1 MERLKKL
8 IIKSPTPGTSLAIF
22 GAIHGNEPAGS
33 IAIQNIYD
41 RLVSD
46 DLVLKRGH
54 VTFVPIA
61 NPKAY
66 AENKRFIEEDLNRV
80 FRDTE
85 NPQTYEQELAN
96 KLGNYIKESEV
107 FLDIH
112 TTSAPG
118 PTCVF
123 IDFPTPENTAFAEA
137 MGMEYA
143 ITGWPSVYAH
153 NPNGLDSY
161 DTTRYA
167 YEQGKIGIII
177 ECGQHEES
185 GAIPIAERSIL
196 RALAHFGMIDL
207 ADLELGP
214 VTAQQTI
221 IMEQIVYKEHNGDS
235 FVKKWKHL
243 EEVKEGTVLAIR
255 ADGNEIRAEK
265 DLILLLPKHN
275 AQAGQE
281 WFYVGTK

>member
-8 IIKSPTPGTSLAIF
+8 IIKSPIPGTSLAIF

-41 RLVSD
+41 RFVSD
-46 DLVLKRGH
+46 DLVLKRGQ

-66 AENKRFIEEDLNRV
+66 AENKRFVEEDLNRV

-96 KLGNYIKESEV
+96 ELGNYIKESEV

-196 RALAHFGMIDL
+196 RALAHFEMIDL

-214 VTAQQTI
+214 ITPQQTI

-243 EEVKEGTVLAIR
+243 EEVKEGAVLAIR
-255 ADGNEIRAEK
+255 ADGKEIRAEK
-265 DLILLLPKHN
+265 DLILLLPKHT
-275 AQAGQE
+275 AEAGQE
-281 WFYVGTK
+281 WCYVGSK